1 MKIHLLFILLFSTM
15 LAACNQNQ
23 KQKKPASKLSAK
35 KLVGV
40 INTAHKQPEIILLTG
55 EHAPKIIPAGK
66 PTIISNP
73 NADGLGDPDFTYY
86 TTSDGLALDGVTC
99 SLIDKKGNIWF
110 GSLGGMSRYDGKKF
124 TTFGA
129 VNGLDPGVYSM
140 VQDTA
145 GNLWTSSGTNGDIN
159 FLFKYDGSKFSLFS
173 LPNHIDNNFNYMF
186 ADEAGN
192 IWMPTYSDGI
202 YEYKLGVNN
211 QLKNIAHLSSSN
223 GLVHNNVLSFKEDNA
238 GNFWFGTDSG
248 VSKFNGKIFINY
260 TKANGLI
267 NNNIN
272 CIEKDKDGNMWFGT
286 DSGVSKFNGE
296 NFINFTTQQGLV
308 NNEVNVITADSYGT
322 IWVGTPHGLSKYEL
336 HENDGQPGFT
346 NYTKANGLTDN
357 NITTIT
363 EGPTGNVWLGT
374 GRGGIIKYNPN
385 FLTKYGA
392 SLGLTGIRVNAIT
405 QDNKGN
411 FWFGTQ
417 GGGVCEYNGKN
428 FMNYTTKQG
437 LAENDVYSILQD
449 KKGNIW
455 FGCFGAISK
464 YDGKTFTNF
473 SSAQGLPSY
482 SQIWNSI
489 EDKEGNLWFSSWG
502 GLFKYDGK
510 SFTNYTSKQGLFS
523 NQTLSVIQDK
533 KGNMWFSGFGLD
545 KWNEKTVMNYSFETG
560 MPSPEMPGLRED
572 QMGNIWIGTYGKGLC
587 RIYNDSLTVYTTTQG
602 LGDNTIFSIREDKK
616 NHRLWFGTNS
626 GLSMLDENDLL
637 KNNGE
642 DVHFE
647 NFNHTN
653 GYDIKDFSFNFSLF
667 VDNKG
672 VVWGGTGDGKLFR
685 FDYDKIKPV
694 NKPYQVQLQN
704 IAINNENICWSLL
717 DKNKKLNNSADSL
730 SILNEMVTTFGK
742 VLSEQ
747 ESKQMVQEF
756 HGLKFKSVARFY
768 PIPQDL
774 ILPHNLNNIRIDFA
788 AIEPGFDNRM
798 KYQYILEGYDKT
810 WSPLS
815 NRSSASFG
823 NISEGTYTFKVKAVN
838 PFNVWAETD
847 YTFKVLPPWYRS
859 WWAYCFY
866 ALMFLIATY
875 IANRMIRK
883 RILEKEKA
891 KAKERE
897 LEHAKE
903 IEKAYHEL
911 KSTQAQLIQSE
922 KMASLGEL
930 TAGIAHEIQN
940 PLNFVNNFSDVNKEL
955 LVEMKDEMDK
965 GNTEDAKAIA
975 NDVIENEE
983 KINHHGKRAGDIVKG
998 MLQHSR
1004 TSTGI
1009 KEPTDINTLCDEYLR
1024 LSYHG
1029 LRAKDKEFNA
1039 TMKTDF
1045 DESIGK
1051 INIIPQD
1058 IGRVL
1063 LNLYNNAFY
1072 ATSERQKAVNARL
1085 NESFGQEQKNKNLI
1099 SYEPTVSVSTKK
1111 SDNHVIIT
1119 VSDNGNG
1126 IPQKIVN
1133 KIFQPFFTTKPTGS
1147 GTGLGLSLSYDIV
1160 KAHGGE
1166 IKVETREN
1174 EGSEFIIQLPLTK

>member
-1 MKIHLLFILLFSTM
+1 MKIHLLFILLFSAM
-15 LAACNQNQ
+15 LVACNQDQQQ
-23 KQKKPASKLSAK
+23 KQPASKLSVK

-40 INTAHKQPEIILLTG
+40 ANTRRELPNIIYFQG
-55 EHAPKIIPAGK
+55 AHAPKIVPAGK
-66 PTIISNP
+66 PTITPNP

-99 SLIDKKGNIWF
+99 SLIDKKGNLWF
-110 GSLGGMSRYDGKKF
+110 GSVSGLSRYDGKKF
-124 TTFGA
+124 ATFGA

-140 VQDTA
+140 VQDAA
-145 GNLWTSSGTNGDIN
+145 GNIWTNSGTDGNDD
-159 FLFKYDGSKFSLFS
+159 FLYKYDGSKFSLFS
-173 LPNHIDNNFNYMF
+173 LPNHIDDNFNYMF
-186 ADEAGN
+186 ADKAGN
-192 IWMPTYSDGI
+192 IWIPTNSDGT
-202 YEYKLGVNN
+202 YEYRLDVNN
-211 QLKNIAHLSSSN
+211 KLARIAHLDSSN
-223 GLVHNNVLSFKEDNA
+223 GLVHNNVLSFTEDNA
-238 GNFWFGTDSG
+238 GNFWFGTSGG
-248 VSKFNGKIFINY
+248 VSKFNGKNFVNY

-272 CIEKDKDGNMWFGT
+272 CIEEDKEGNMWFGT
-286 DSGVSKFNGE
+286 DSGISKFNGE

-308 NNEVNVITADSYGT
+308 NNKINVITADSYGD
-322 IWVGTPHGLSKYEL
+322 IWIGTPHGLSKYGL
-336 HENDGQPGFT
+336 HEMDGQPGFT
-346 NYTKANGLTDN
+346 NYTKANGLSDN
-357 NITTIT
+357 NIITIT
-363 EGPTGNVWLGT
+363 EGPTGNIWLGT
-374 GRGGIIKYNPN
+374 GRGGICKYNRN
-385 FLTKYGA
+385 FLTKYSA
-392 SLGLTGIRVNAIT
+392 SLGLTGIRVNVIT

-417 GGGVCEYNGKN
+417 GGGVCEYDGKN

-449 KKGNIW
+449 KTGNIW
-455 FGCFGAISK
+455 FGCIGAISK

-473 SSAQGLPSY
+473 SSSQGLPSY

-489 EDKEGNLWFSSWG
+489 EDREGNLWFSSWG

-533 KGNMWFSGFGLD
+533 KGNMWFSGYGAD
-545 KWNEKTVMNYSFETG
+545 KWNEKTVMNYTFETG

-602 LGDNTIFSIREDKK
+602 LGDNTIFSIWEDKM

-642 DVHFE
+642 AVHFE
-647 NFNHTN
+647 NFNNTN
-653 GYDIKDFSFNFSLF
+653 GYNIKDFSFNFSLF
-667 VDNKG
+667 VDSKG

-694 NKPYQVQLQN
+694 NKPYHVQLQN
-704 IAINNENICWSLL
+704 IAVNNENICWNLL
-717 DKNKKLNNSADSL
+717 DKNKKMTNVADSL
-730 SILNEMVTTFGK
+730 TILNEMVTTFGK

-747 ESKQMVQEF
+747 ESKQMVHEF
-756 HGLKFKSVARFY
+756 NGLKFESVAPFY
-768 PIPQDL
+768 PIPQNL
-774 ILPHNLNNIRIDFA
+774 ILPYKLNNIRIDFA

-798 KYQYILEGYDKT
+798 KYQYMLEGYDKT

-815 NRSSASFG
+815 NRSSVSFG
-823 NISEGTYTFKVKAVN
+823 NISEGSYTFKVKAVN
-838 PFNVWAETD
+838 PFNVWAEAD

-866 ALMFLIATY
+866 ILLFLAAAY
-875 IANRMIRK
+875 AANRTIRK
-883 RILEKEKA
+883 RILEKEKV

-940 PLNFVNNFSDVNKEL
+940 PLNFVNNFSEVNKEL

-975 NDVIENEE
+975 NDVIENSE
-983 KINHHGKRAGDIVKG
+983 KINHHGKRADAIVKG

-1004 TSTGI
+1004 SSTGV
-1009 KEPTDINTLCDEYLR
+1009 KELTNINALADEYLR
-1024 LSYHG
+1024 LAYHG

-1045 DESIGK
+1045 DTTIGK
-1051 INIIPQD
+1051 INIVPQD

-1072 ATSERQKAVNARL
+1072 AVKEQNASTSSAGHL
-1085 NESFGQEQKNKNLI
+1085 
-1099 SYEPTVSVSTKK
+1099 YEPTVSVTTKK

-1126 IPQKIVN
+1126 IPKNIVD
-1133 KIFQPFFTTKPTGS
+1133 KIFQPFFTTKPTGE
-1147 GTGLGLSLSYDIV
+1147 GTGLGLSLSYDII

-1166 IKVETREN
+1166 IKVETKEG
-1174 EGSEFIIQLPLTK
+1174 EGSEFIIQLPIV